1 MKITAQQWR
10 ALAGACLLQCAMMG
24 VLINCS
30 GVLFAQIRMDTGIRM
45 TEISAFNTIKSVTG
59 ALLSATVTGL
69 FFQKNQKYGL
79 LMNQALMCL
88 SYLMMTIRPGG
99 PIWYVAAVLSGISG
113 CLCVVAIPSIL
124 NQVFPRQ
131 SGTPTG
137 FAVAFSGIGGAI
149 FNPLCARLIT
159 AVGWRWTIGILC
171 LTDMLFTMAGSRL
184 LFENAGIG
192 RANTAVQPG
201 EKRRDEIGPFDW
213 KHCVPV
219 TMVLV
224 GGGLGFQFATS
235 LSIFAQNS
243 GYSLQVGATLTTM
256 LMLGNVAGKFV
267 YGFLCDRIGVW
278 KTTAVGLFCV
288 MVGTLFFLLLGQ
300 NLILL
305 YFAALLF
312 GNIYALSTI
321 SVSRCCM
328 AAYGTMH
335 YTRYIGIHNGIN
347 QAIMAAASM
356 ATGIVF
362 DATGSFAPILA
373 FTLAGLTL
381 SLAGVWLLRKT
392 GVESPHSSE
401 SKPRKSS
408 EARSPNRF

>member
-1 MKITAQQWR
+1 MKITARQWR

-45 TEISAFNTIKSVTG
+45 TEMSAFNTIKSVTG

-69 FFQKNQKYGL
+69 FFRKNQKYGL

-99 PIWYVAAVLSGISG
+99 PIWYAAAILSGVSG

-124 NQVFPRQ
+124 NRVFPLQ

-137 FAVAFSGIGGAI
+137 FAMAFSGIGGAI
-149 FNPLCARLIT
+149 FNPLCAWLIT

-171 LTDMLFTMAGSRL
+171 LTDMLLSMAGLQL
-184 LFENAGIG
+184 LFGNAGID
-192 RANTAVQPG
+192 RADAPAQSG
-201 EKRRDEIGPFDW
+201 EKRREEIGPFDW
-213 KHCVPV
+213 KHCIPV

-224 GGGLGFQFATS
+224 GGGLGFQFATN
-235 LSIFAQNS
+235 LSIFVQNN

-278 KTTAVGLFCV
+278 KTTAAGLFCV
-288 MVGTLFFLLLGQ
+288 MIGTLIFLLLGQ

-328 AAYGTMH
+328 AAYGMTH

-347 QAIMAAASM
+347 QAIMAVASM
-356 ATGIVF
+356 ATGMIF

-373 FTLAGLTL
+373 FTLAGLIL

-392 GVESPHSSE
+392 GAESPHSSE
-401 SKPRKSS
+401 SELRELGEACSS
-408 EARSPNRF
+408 N